1 VGDGRSIKVWED
13 PWVPRGVTRKPV
25 TPRGRNLIYTVDKLI
40 DLATE
45 EWDIE
50 LLSQTFREDDV
61 QVIRTIPIHTEMNDV
76 VGWHFDSKGCFS
88 VKSAN
93 KVHRATVVRKQKRQQ
108 GAGSGESS
116 AETRFWKDL
125 WNLDCQ
131 PKVKH
136 FLWRLSHNT
145 LVLRKVLQR
154 RRMKLDTRCCMCGSE
169 SPSLI
174 LDN

>member
-76 VGWHFDSKGCFS
+76 VGWHFDSKG
-88 VKSAN
+88 
-93 KVHRATVVRKQKRQQ
+93 
-108 GAGSGESS
+108 
-116 AETRFWKDL
+116 
-125 WNLDCQ
+125 
-131 PKVKH
+131 
-136 FLWRLSHNT
+136 
-145 LVLRKVLQR
+145 
-154 RRMKLDTRCCMCGSE
+154 
-169 SPSLI
+169 
-174 LDN
+174 

>member
-1 VGDGRSIKVWED
+1 
-13 PWVPRGVTRKPV
+13 VPRGVTRKPV

-76 VGWHFDSKGCFS
+76 VGWHFDSKGE
-88 VKSAN
+88 
-93 KVHRATVVRKQKRQQ
+93 VHRATVVRKQKRQQ
-108 GAGSGESS
+108 GTGSGESS